1 MIPLARPRGVS
12 GQALIETAITVPV
25 LLTLLLSF
33 LLVMVVAQAYVD
45 VDTATSLAAAAAV
58 SAPANN
64 DALSSQFA
72 QKTYD
77 GTLRRSSYLQPGS
90 LDNCS
95 GYTAGGSVTCTG
107 HATVY
112 LSRTPMAIL
121 QPLDA
126 NWHIDIKAVATGYSS
141 PYRST

>member
-1 MIPLARPRGVS
+1 MTRVARLRGGS

-58 SAPANN
+58 SAPASN

-72 QKTYD
+72 RKTYD
-77 GTLRRSSYLQPGS
+77 GTLRRSSYLEPGS
-90 LDNCS
+90 LDNCG
-95 GYTAGGSVTCTG
+95 GYAAGGSVTCTG
-107 HATVY
+107 HATVF

-126 NWHIDIKAVATGYSS
+126 NWHVDIQAVATGYSS